1 MLIVSVWLILR
12 SNPFYEP
19 KADSPARSTT
29 ESTAAL
35 KSTKRCAPLPPSAPS
50 VTPAGPA
57 VPSDPK
63 PAVPDKVSITCPA
76 LGPRA
81 LVSSSPKV
89 KSLPHSRVTLVFVFF
104 SFPVQ
109 NGPLCLIH
117 SAIFFFLTPIPL
129 SLFPSLRLQLPFS
142 SCSYSSSFSFTPLP
156 TSLSVPSSLHP
167 SILLFRVCRLH
178 TPFEYRHALCSLCMR
193 DESARLMLWCL

>member
-89 KSLPHSRVTLVFVFF
+89 KSLPHSRVTLVFFFFFPRSKWPLMSYTFRHFFFFNSYSVVVISFSPFAATFLLLLLFFLFFFHSTAHISLRPFF
-104 SFPVQ
+104 SPS
-109 NGPLCLIH
+109 LH
-117 SAIFFFLTPIPL
+117 SAVPRL
-129 SLFPSLRLQLPFS
+129 SFA
-142 SCSYSSSFSFTPLP
+142 YA
-156 TSLSVPSSLHP
+156 
-167 SILLFRVCRLH
+167 I
-178 TPFEYRHALCSLCMR
+178 
-193 DESARLMLWCL
+193 

>member
-89 KSLPHSRVTLVFVFF
+89 KSLPHSRVTLVFFF

-117 SAIFFFLTPIPL
+117 SAIFFLNSYSVVVISFSPFAATFLLLLLFFLFFFHSTAHI
-129 SLFPSLRLQLPFS
+129 SLRPFFSPSLHSAVPRL
-142 SCSYSSSFSFTPLP
+142 SFAYA
-156 TSLSVPSSLHP
+156 
-167 SILLFRVCRLH
+167 I
-178 TPFEYRHALCSLCMR
+178 
-193 DESARLMLWCL
+193 

>member
-89 KSLPHSRVTLVFVFF
+89 KSLPHSRVTLVF
-104 SFPVQ
+104 
-109 NGPLCLIH
+109 
-117 SAIFFFLTPIPL
+117 FFFLSPFKMAPYVLYIPPFFFL
-129 SLFPSLRLQLPFS
+129 NSYSVVVISFSPFAATFLLLLLFFLFFFHSTAHISLRPFFSPSLHSAVPRL
-142 SCSYSSSFSFTPLP
+142 SFAYA
-156 TSLSVPSSLHP
+156 
-167 SILLFRVCRLH
+167 I
-178 TPFEYRHALCSLCMR
+178 
-193 DESARLMLWCL
+193 

>member
-89 KSLPHSRVTLVFVFF
+89 KSLPHSRVTLHHAKIFF
-104 SFPVQ
+104 SPVQ

-117 SAIFFFLTPIPL
+117 STIFFFFLNSHSVVVISFSPFAATFLLLLLFFLFFFHSTAHI
-129 SLFPSLRLQLPFS
+129 SLRPFFSPSLHSAVPRL
-142 SCSYSSSFSFTPLP
+142 SFAYA
-156 TSLSVPSSLHP
+156 
-167 SILLFRVCRLH
+167 I
-178 TPFEYRHALCSLCMR
+178 
-193 DESARLMLWCL
+193 

>member
-89 KSLPHSRVTLVFVFF
+89 KSLPHSRVTLVLFFF

-117 SAIFFFLTPIPL
+117 SAIFFFK
-129 SLFPSLRLQLPFS
+129 
-142 SCSYSSSFSFTPLP
+142 
-156 TSLSVPSSLHP
+156 
-167 SILLFRVCRLH
+167 LLFRCRYFLLSVCSYLSPPALILPLFLSLH
-178 TPFEYRHALCSLCMR
+178 CPHLSPSLLLSIPPFCCSASVVCIRHLNTGMHYAPYACVMSLL
-193 DESARLMLWCL
+193 A